1 MQRCRTTPAPIPV
14 PGGNSSDLYWPYD
27 KSVDRICTKDGYGAY
42 QCPANMVCASP
53 LDGGLSMETDNPI
66 EQVLINYGVTS
77 FDSIV
82 SGFLTI
88 FQMVT
93 LEGWAFI
100 MYNMLDATMSWLAIF
115 VCVSVVILCGFFLV
129 NVILAIL
136 ADSISTDDLEDETE
150 IIRRTYISSSILR
163 A

>member
-1 MQRCRTTPAPIPV
+1 
-14 PGGNSSDLYWPYD
+14 
-27 KSVDRICTKDGYGAY
+27 
-42 QCPANMVCASP
+42 
-53 LDGGLSMETDNPI
+53 
-66 EQVLINYGVTS
+66 
-77 FDSIV
+77 
-82 SGFLTI
+82 
-88 FQMVT
+88 MVT

-136 ADSISTDDLEDETE
+136 ADSISTDELEDAGE
-150 IIRRTYISSSILR
+150 IKRRTLVTAAILR

>member
-1 MQRCRTTPAPIPV
+1 
-14 PGGNSSDLYWPYD
+14 
-27 KSVDRICTKDGYGAY
+27 
-42 QCPANMVCASP
+42 
-53 LDGGLSMETDNPI
+53 METDNPI